1 MTPDTI
7 VPEVDPIVPAAA
19 RHDLRLVPAALA
31 GWLVVLAGLYLGSGV
46 AAALG
51 VAGLLAAGA
60 AVLRG
65 RCAVVLAV
73 GGVTAAVA
81 LVVGT
86 QVWQVEHHPV
96 RAAAERGSVATVVV
110 HLRDDPRAVAAP
122 GYGGRQPQPQQVV
135 VHAELEAAKVAGY
148 QWLTGGRV
156 ILLAPAQGWTGLL
169 PGQRVR
175 ATGLL
180 AVADRSDLTVA
191 VLRVRGGPEV
201 LTPPTAVQRVAERLR
216 SGLRLAARILDPEP
230 AGLLPALVVGD
241 TSAMVPT
248 VQAEFRVAGLTHLT
262 AVSGANVAIL
272 CGVVLGLAR
281 LARMGPRTAVVLAG
295 LVLVGFVILCRPS
308 PSVLRAA
315 VMGAVTL
322 LALVLGRRRSAVP
335 ALCAAILTLL
345 LVDPALGGDP
355 GFTLSVLAT
364 GALVLLAPG
373 WTAALRRHG
382 VPPGIAEAL
391 AVPAAAHVVT
401 APVVAGLSGQL
412 SLVAVLTNLLV
423 TPAVAPATVLGVLA
437 AVLGAVHPGAAAVVV
452 QLAGPAVSWL
462 VAVGHQG
469 AAVPDG
475 VVQWPGGAC
484 GALLLALVVVAVL
497 LAMRAHRLRVLAAAG
512 LVGALLVLV
521 PTRFVSPGWPATGWV
536 MVACDVGQGDAVVL
550 ATGEPGR
557 AVLIDTGPDPALVA
571 ACLDRLGIRRLAL
584 VVISHLHADHIGG
597 LAGALRGRAVSAVA
611 LGPGRSP
618 PWAFAQI
625 LRATEVA
632 HVPLVAV
639 AAGQR
644 LSWPALALDVLAPL
658 RDPPPVA
665 DHQAEVDGTAVN
677 NTSVVLKATTAAGR
691 VLLTGDVELDAQADL
706 LAARTDLRAEV
717 LKVPHHGSRFNAEEF
732 LATVR
737 PRVAIVSVGAH
748 NSYGHP
754 SQHVLDGLTEA
765 GAWVLR
771 TDLNGDVA
779 VVGNPRLQVV
789 ARGTAVLSP

>member
-1 MTPDTI
+1 MTPDALST
-7 VPEVDPIVPAAA
+7 AAV
-19 RHDLRLVPAALA
+19 RHDLRLVPAALV
-31 GWLVVLAGLYLGSGV
+31 GWAVVLSGLYLGSLV

-51 VAGLLAAGA
+51 AMGLLVAGA
-60 AVLRG
+60 AALRG
-65 RCAVVLAV
+65 PSAVVIAG
-73 GGVTAAVA
+73 GGVAAAVA

-86 QVWQVEHHPV
+86 QAWQVEHHPV
-96 RAAAERGSVATVVV
+96 RAAAERGSVATLVVS
-110 HLRDDPRAVAAP
+110 LRDDPHAVASP

-135 VHAELEAAKVAGY
+135 IHAGLEAAEVAGH
-148 QWLTGGRV
+148 QWRTGGRV
-156 ILLAPAQGWTGLL
+156 ILLAPAPGWIDLL

-180 AVADRSDLTVA
+180 APADRPDLTVA
-191 VLRVRGGPEV
+191 VLRVRGGPAV
-201 LTPPTAVQRVAERLR
+201 LTPPSTVQRVAERLR
-216 SGLRLAARILDPEP
+216 AGLRLAARVLDPEP

-241 TSAMVPT
+241 TSAMVPS

-281 LARMGPRTAVVLAG
+281 LARAGPRTAVMLAG

-322 LALVLGRRRSAVP
+322 LALVLGRHRSAIP
-335 ALCAAILTLL
+335 ALSTAVLALL

-364 GALVLLAPG
+364 GALVLLAPS

-391 AVPAAAHVVT
+391 TVPAAAHVIT

-412 SLVAVLTNLLV
+412 SLVAVLTNLLA

-437 AVLGAVHPGAAAVVV
+437 TLLGVVYPGAAIVVV
-452 QLAGPAVSWL
+452 HLAGPAVSWL
-462 VAVGHQG
+462 VGVGHQG

-475 VVQWPGGAC
+475 VVQWPGGAF
-484 GALLLALVVVAVL
+484 GALLLALVVVTVL
-497 LAMRAHRLRVLAAAG
+497 LAMRARRLRVLAAAG
-512 LVGALLVLV
+512 LVGALLVFV
-521 PTRFVSPGWPATGWV
+521 PTRFVSPGWPAAGWV

-550 ATGEPGR
+550 ATAEPGR
-557 AVLIDTGPDPALVA
+557 AVLVDTGPDPAPVS

-584 VVISHLHADHIGG
+584 VMISHLHADHIGG
-597 LAGALRGRAVSAVA
+597 LLGALQGRAVSAVA

-618 PWAFAQI
+618 PWAFAQL
-625 LRATEVA
+625 LRTTAVA
-632 HVPLVAV
+632 HVPVVAV
-639 AAGQR
+639 TAGQR
-644 LSWPALALDVLAPL
+644 LAWPGLALDVLAPL
-658 RDPPPVA
+658 QDPSPVG
-665 DHQAEVDGTAVN
+665 DHQAETDGTAVN
-677 NTSVVLKATTAAGR
+677 NTSVVLRATTSAGR
-691 VLLTGDVELDAQADL
+691 VLLTGDVELDAQAEL
-706 LAARTDLRAEV
+706 LAMRTDLRADV
-717 LKVPHHGSRFNAEEF
+717 LKVPHHGSRYNAEEF
-732 LATVR
+732 LAAVR

-754 SQHVLDGLTEA
+754 SRHVLDGLTA
-765 GAWVLR
+765 GGARVLR

-779 VVGNPRLQVV
+779 VLGGTRLQVV
-789 ARGTAVLSP
+789 ARGG